1 MNKRVVSVFM
11 LLGILLSPYT
21 AGVQAAER
29 FKPFVL
35 AFKGA
40 AAFSAKMD
48 ETKRAL
54 TSAGFDIVGEF
65 RPYAETFVDDAA
77 IIIVTNDELK
87 RFSGMSRYGGFA
99 APWRVAVTQI
109 GNEVQV
115 AYANPAY
122 FANAYRLQSD
132 LSGLSTV
139 LKQSLGAID
148 TFGARRGM
156 TASKLRKYHYTFG
169 MEYFDDPYRL
179 ASYRSH
185 DQAVAVVEKN
195 LAAAIAGVTKVY
207 RLDLPNDVKVFG
219 VARRAASEADK
230 FMDDSVIMGLVD
242 VAELKGTANLPYEMM
257 VDGKDVVALHMRFRM
272 ALHYPDM
279 KMAGRN
285 SFMSIISSPDAVRK
299 ALTQAAGGTIK
310 NAYDPIMIDR

>member
-1 MNKRVVSVFM
+1 M
-11 LLGILLSPYT
+11 LLLLGVMLSPYV

-40 AAFSAKMD
+40 GSFTNKVD
-48 ETKRAL
+48 ETREAL
-54 TSAGFDIVGEF
+54 VTAGFDIVGEYT
-65 RPYAETFVDDAA
+65 PYANTFVDNTTV
-77 IIIVTNDELK
+77 IIVTNDELK
-87 RFSGMSRYGGFA
+87 RVASNSKYGGFA
-99 APWRVAVTQI
+99 APWRIAVTQL
-109 GNEVQV
+109 GNEIQV
-115 AYANPAY
+115 AYANPIY
-122 FANAYRLQSD
+122 FANAYRLKSD
-132 LSGLSTV
+132 LSGLSAV

-148 TFGARRGM
+148 TFGAKRGM
-156 TASKLRKYHYTFG
+156 TANKLHKYHYTFG
-169 MEYFDDPYRL
+169 MEYFDDPYKL

-195 LAAAIAGVTKVY
+195 LAAGVAGVTKVY

-219 VARRAASEADK
+219 VARKATSKADE
-230 FMDDSVIMGLVD
+230 FMDESVIMELVD
-242 VAELKGTANLPYEMM
+242 AAELKGTAYLPYEIL

-272 ALHYPDM
+272 ALHYPDLR
-279 KMAGRN
+279 MAGKH

-310 NAYDPIMIDR
+310 NAYNPIMIDR